1 MYLYI
6 NTYHG
11 KIKGIMKKINTS
23 PLSGMQELLPTEQ
36 VIFDQLKQKLSDV
49 YHHYGFLSIETP
61 LIDRQ
66 EILLAK
72 AGGDT
77 EKQIYK
83 VIKTAED
90 DSKSDQ
96 ALRFDHT
103 VPLARYV
110 VEHNNDL
117 AFPFAVTQIGRNFR
131 GERAQRGRFRE
142 FYQCDIDIIGRER
155 LPIAYDAKVIACIH
169 DALKTFNLPNLVIR
183 ISNRKVLAGFLR
195 ALELS
200 DKTGEI
206 SNIIDH
212 AEKVSLEVTRA
223 NLSKLGLT
231 DLQVQQVCDFMFTH
245 GSYAEVES
253 KLDEILGNKLAA
265 VAEGLNELKQ
275 VFDILNQKQGIS
287 SIIIDFMIIRGLD
300 YYTGTVYEITLKDH
314 REIGSI
320 SGGGRYENLAS
331 NFTEQ
336 KFPGVGGSI
345 GLTRLFFV
353 LCEYNLLPKLEQKN
367 PIDYVIFP
375 LSAAEYAF
383 CFELADYLR
392 NTGKNVDIDFDDR
405 KLGAKFNRATKIAD
419 FAIVVGSD
427 EVAKRSVQAKD
438 LVSGELHEI
447 KL

>member
-1 MYLYI
+1 
-6 NTYHG
+6 
-11 KIKGIMKKINTS
+11 MKKINTS

-36 VIFDQLKQKLSDV
+36 AIFNQLKQNISDV

-117 AFPFAVTQIGRNFR
+117 AFPFSVTQIGRNFR

-142 FYQCDIDIIGRER
+142 FYQCDADIIGREK

-169 DALKTFNLPNLVIR
+169 DALKTFNLPNMVIR
-183 ISNRKVLAGFLR
+183 ISNRKVLAGFLQ
-195 ALELS
+195 ALNLS
-200 DKTGEI
+200 DKTGAI
-206 SNIIDH
+206 SNVIDH
-212 AEKVSLEVTRA
+212 AEKVPLETTHEHLA
-223 NLSKLGLT
+223 ELGLSET
-231 DLQVQQVCDFMFTH
+231 EVGQVCDFMFTN
-245 GSYAEVES
+245 GSYSEIENKLTEILSDKIEAVREG
-253 KLDEILGNKLAA
+253 LDELKEVFTIL
-265 VAEGLNELKQ
+265 
-275 VFDILNQKQGIS
+275 DQKQGIS
-287 SIIIDFMIIRGLD
+287 STIIDFMIIRGLD
-300 YYTGTVYEITLKDH
+300 YYTGTVYEIMLKDH

-331 NFTEQ
+331 NFTDQ

-353 LCEYNLLPKLEQKN
+353 LREYNLLPKIEQKQ

-375 LSAAEYAF
+375 LTANEYTF
-383 CFELADYLR
+383 SFELADKLR
-392 NTGKNVDIDFDDR
+392 AEGKNVDIDFDDR
-405 KLGAKFNRATKIAD
+405 KLGAKFNRAAKIAD
-419 FAIVVGSD
+419 FAIVVGES
-427 EVAKRSVQAKD
+427 ETKSRAVSTKN
-438 LVSGELHEI
+438 LVSGELTEI

>member
-1 MYLYI
+1 
-6 NTYHG
+6 
-11 KIKGIMKKINTS
+11 MKKINTS

-36 VIFDQLKQKLSDV
+36 AIFNQLKQNISDV

-90 DSKSDQ
+90 GSKSDQ

-117 AFPFAVTQIGRNFR
+117 AFPFSVTQIGRNFR

-142 FYQCDIDIIGRER
+142 FYQCDADIIGREK

-169 DALKTFNLPNLVIR
+169 DALKTFNLPNMVIR
-183 ISNRKVLAGFLR
+183 ISNRKVLAGFLQ
-195 ALELS
+195 ALNLS
-200 DKTGEI
+200 DKTGAI
-206 SNIIDH
+206 SNVIDH
-212 AEKVSLEVTRA
+212 AEKVPLETTHEHLA
-223 NLSKLGLT
+223 ELGLSET
-231 DLQVQQVCDFMFTH
+231 EVGQVCDFMFTN
-245 GSYAEVES
+245 GSYSEIENKLTEILSDKIEAVREG
-253 KLDEILGNKLAA
+253 LDELKEVFTIL
-265 VAEGLNELKQ
+265 
-275 VFDILNQKQGIS
+275 DQKQGIS
-287 SIIIDFMIIRGLD
+287 STIIDFMIIRGLD
-300 YYTGTVYEITLKDH
+300 YYTGTVYEIMLKDH

-331 NFTEQ
+331 NFTDQ

-353 LCEYNLLPKLEQKN
+353 LREYNLLPKIEQKQ

-375 LSAAEYAF
+375 LTANEYTF
-383 CFELADYLR
+383 SFELADKLR
-392 NTGKNVDIDFDDR
+392 AEGKNVDIDFDDR
-405 KLGAKFNRATKIAD
+405 KLGAKFNRAAKIAD
-419 FAIVVGSD
+419 FAIVVGES
-427 EVAKRSVQAKD
+427 EAKSRTVSAKN
-438 LVSGELHEI
+438 LISGELTEI

>member
-1 MYLYI
+1 
-6 NTYHG
+6 
-11 KIKGIMKKINTS
+11 MKKINTS

-36 VIFDQLKQKLSDV
+36 AIFNQLKQNISDV

-117 AFPFAVTQIGRNFR
+117 AFPFSVTQIGRNFR

-142 FYQCDIDIIGRER
+142 FYQCDADIIGREK

-169 DALKTFNLPNLVIR
+169 DALKTFNLPNMIIR
-183 ISNRKVLAGFLR
+183 ISNRKVLAGFLQ
-195 ALELS
+195 ALNLS
-200 DKTGEI
+200 DKTGAI
-206 SNIIDH
+206 SNVIDH
-212 AEKVSLEVTRA
+212 AEKVPLETTHEHLA
-223 NLSKLGLT
+223 ELGLSET
-231 DLQVQQVCDFMFTH
+231 EVGQVCDFMFTN
-245 GSYAEVES
+245 GSYSEIEN
-253 KLDEILGNKLAA
+253 KLTEILGDKIEA
-265 VAEGLNELKQ
+265 VREGLNELKE
-275 VFDILNQKQGIS
+275 VFTILDQKQGIS
-287 SIIIDFMIIRGLD
+287 STIIDFMIIRGLD
-300 YYTGTVYEITLKDH
+300 YYTGTVYEIMLKDH

-331 NFTEQ
+331 NFTDQ

-353 LCEYNLLPKLEQKN
+353 LREYNLLPKIEQKQ
-367 PIDYVIFP
+367 PVDYVIFP
-375 LSAAEYAF
+375 LTANEYAF
-383 CFELADYLR
+383 SFELADKLR
-392 NTGKNVDIDFDDR
+392 AEGKNVDIDFDDR
-405 KLGAKFNRATKIAD
+405 KLGAKFNRAAKIAD
-419 FAIVVGSD
+419 FAIVVGES
-427 EVAKRSVQAKD
+427 EAKSRTVSAKN
-438 LVSGELHEI
+438 LVSGELTEI

>member
-1 MYLYI
+1 
-6 NTYHG
+6 
-11 KIKGIMKKINTS
+11 MKKINTS

-36 VIFDQLKQKLSDV
+36 AIFNQLKQNISDV

-117 AFPFAVTQIGRNFR
+117 AFPFSVTQIGRNFR

-142 FYQCDIDIIGRER
+142 FYQCDADIIGREK

-169 DALKTFNLPNLVIR
+169 DALKTFNLPNMVIR
-183 ISNRKVLAGFLR
+183 ISNRKVLAGFLQ
-195 ALELS
+195 ALNLS
-200 DKTGEI
+200 DKTGAI
-206 SNIIDH
+206 SNVIDH
-212 AEKVSLEVTRA
+212 AEKVPLETTHEHLA
-223 NLSKLGLT
+223 ELGLSET
-231 DLQVQQVCDFMFTH
+231 EVGQVCDFMFTN
-245 GSYAEVES
+245 GSYSEIENKLTEILSDKIEAVREG
-253 KLDEILGNKLAA
+253 LDELKEVFTIL
-265 VAEGLNELKQ
+265 
-275 VFDILNQKQGIS
+275 DQKQGIS
-287 SIIIDFMIIRGLD
+287 STIIDFMIIRGLD
-300 YYTGTVYEITLKDH
+300 YYTGTVYEIMLKDH

-331 NFTEQ
+331 NFTDQ

-345 GLTRLFFV
+345 GLTRLFFI
-353 LCEYNLLPKLEQKN
+353 LREYNLLPKIEQKQ

-375 LSAAEYAF
+375 LTANEYTF
-383 CFELADYLR
+383 SFELADKLR
-392 NTGKNVDIDFDDR
+392 AEGKNVDIDFDDR
-405 KLGAKFNRATKIAD
+405 KLGAKFNRAAKIAD
-419 FAIVVGSD
+419 FAIVVGES
-427 EVAKRSVQAKD
+427 EAKSRTVSAKN
-438 LVSGELHEI
+438 LISGELTEI